1 MEGVPGEGRGAGVTE
16 KKKLI
21 EVALPLEAINRE
33 AAREKSI
40 RVGHPS
46 TLHLWWA
53 RRPLAACRAV
63 LFASLVDD
71 PSAHPDLFPTNDDQ
85 EKERDRLFDLI
96 EKLVLWENSNNSD
109 VLEAARAEIERS
121 CGSDIP
127 TVVDPFSGGGSIS
140 LEAQRLGLRVDSS
153 DLNPVAVLIGKALVE
168 LPPKFAGE
176 QPVHPDLQANVS
188 IKSWAGAQGLAED
201 VRAYALWM
209 NAEAKSRIGKLY
221 PDVAVPADRGGG
233 TATVITWLWARTI
246 TCPNPACKATM
257 PLLNSFAVSRKR
269 GREAWLRA
277 EPDRSSKSVR
287 FFVDNGPGCPPEG
300 TVNRRGATCL
310 VCHST
315 VPLAEVRQ
323 AAKAGDL
330 GAQLLCTVAEGTRKR
345 VYLDADDDQRDAAAV
360 DRPAEVPD
368 GELAH
373 NPRAITTPNYGITR
387 HAQLFTNRQLHA
399 MTTFADLVGEARERV
414 LTDGGDSEYADA
426 IATYLTLGIGRLAN
440 RCSSQSFWHT
450 GGEKVEQVFGRNAL
464 PMIWVYAEANPFS
477 DSSGNFLGQMDY
489 LVKALAPLPA
499 KGDAIIRQLDAAAEV
514 DRGKAMVCTDPPY
527 YDNVPYADL
536 SDFFYIWHRR
546 CLSNIYPDLYSTLLV
561 PKTQELI
568 AEPAR
573 QGSWEAAAEFFETGL
588 RHSFANMLASQD
600 ERYPMTVFYAFKQE
614 EAAGGD
620 GGGHVST
627 GWETMLQGL
636 LDAGAMITGT
646 WPVRTEQPGGLRE
659 VGRAALASSIVLV
672 CRRRGADAPLAT
684 RKEFLSALKD
694 ELPDALLRLQHGN
707 IAPVD
712 LAQASIGPGMAIF
725 SRYTK
730 VVEADGGTM
739 RVRSSLTLINQV
751 LDEILTAQEGD
762 FDTET
767 RWALAWFEE
776 QGLEAGPFG
785 KAETLSKAK
794 NTAVNALVH
803 AGILESS
810 GNKVRLLG
818 RDELSETWDPATDS
832 RLTIWE
838 VTQHL
843 IRVLLSD
850 GEEQAAALLRRVG
863 GLGETARE
871 LAYRLYM
878 LCDRKKWASEALAY
892 NSLVVA
898 WPEIARLASITPSGT
913 ARVRLFEPDEGGA

>member
-1 MEGVPGEGRGAGVTE
+1 MTE
-16 KKKLI
+16 KRKLI
-21 EVALPLEAINRE
+21 EVALPLDAINRE

-40 RVGHPS
+40 RAGHPS

-71 PSAHPDLFPTNDDQ
+71 PSARPERFPTEADQ
-85 EKERDRLFDLI
+85 DKERDRLFDLI
-96 EKLVLWENSNNSD
+96 ERLVLWENNNNRD
-109 VLEAARAEIERS
+109 LLAATWAEIEQS
-121 CGSDIP
+121 CGSNVPAVI
-127 TVVDPFSGGGSIS
+127 DPFSGGGSIP
-140 LEAQRLGLRVDSS
+140 LEAQRLGLRVDAS
-153 DLNPVAVLIGKALVE
+153 DLNPVAVLINKALVE
-168 LPPKFAGE
+168 LPPKFPGRT
-176 QPVHPDLQANVS
+176 PVHPDLQASLN
-188 IKSWAGAQGLAED
+188 IQSWTGAQGLAAD
-201 VRAYALWM
+201 VRAYARWM
-209 NAEAKSRIGKLY
+209 NDEAKSKIGKLY
-221 PDVAVPADRGGG
+221 PDVTVPGGRGSQR
-233 TATVITWLWARTI
+233 ATVITWLWARTI
-246 TCPNPACKATM
+246 TCPNPACKSTM

-277 EPDRSSKSVR
+277 EPDRSSRAVSFSV
-287 FFVDNGPGCPPEG
+287 DHGPGCPPDG

-310 VCHST
+310 VCHT
-315 VPLAEVRQ
+315 TIPLAEVRK
-323 AAKAGDL
+323 AAKSGDL
-330 GAQLLCTVAEGTRKR
+330 GSQLLCTVAEGQRR
-345 VYLDADDDQRDAAAV
+345 RIYLDADEEQRQAADV
-360 DRPAEVPD
+360 DPPVNVPD
-368 GELAH
+368 GELSH
-373 NPRAITTPNYGITR
+373 NPRAITTPNYGIAR
-387 HAQLFTNRQLHA
+387 HSQLFTNRQLWA
-399 MTTFADLVGEARERV
+399 MTTFADLVAEARGRV
-414 LTDGGDSEYADA
+414 LADGGDVEYADA

-440 RCSSQSFWHT
+440 RCSSQSFWNAT
-450 GGEKVEQVFGRNAL
+450 GEKIEQVFARNAL
-464 PMIWVYAEANPFS
+464 PMIWVSAEGNPFS
-477 DSSGNFLGQMDY
+477 DSSGNFLGQVDY
-489 LVKALAPLPA
+489 LIDAIAQLPA
-499 KGDAIIRQLDAAAEV
+499 KGDAVVRQLDAAAEM
-514 DRGKAMVCTDPPY
+514 DRRTGMVCTDPPY

-546 CLSNIYPDLYSTLLV
+546 CLSRIYPDLYSTLLV
-561 PKTQELI
+561 PKSLELI

-573 QGSWEAAAEFFETGL
+573 QGSWDAAADFFEAGL
-588 RHSFANMLASQD
+588 RRSFTNMLAAQD
-600 ERYPMTVFYAFKQE
+600 ERFPMTVFYAFKQE
-614 EAAGGD
+614 EVADGD

-636 LDAGAMITGT
+636 LDSGAMITGT
-646 WPVRTEQPGGLRE
+646 WPIRTERSGGLRD

-672 CRRRGADAPLAT
+672 CRRRPADAPLAT
-684 RKEFLSALKD
+684 RREFLSALKA

-725 SRYTK
+725 SRYAK
-730 VVEADGGTM
+730 VVEADGRTM
-739 RVRSSLTLINQV
+739 RVRSALTLINQV

-803 AGILESS
+803 AGILEAS
-810 GNKVRLLG
+810 GNRVRLLA
-818 RDELSETWDPATDS
+818 RDELSATWDPATDD
-832 RLTIWE
+832 RLTVWE

-843 IRVLLSD
+843 IETLLSR
-850 GEEQAAALLRRVG
+850 GEGEAAGLLRRVG

-892 NSLVVA
+892 NALVVA
-898 WPEIARLASITPSGT
+898 WPEIARLAGATPSG
-913 ARVRLFEPDEGGA
+913 AASSRLFDPDGGVT

>member
-1 MEGVPGEGRGAGVTE
+1 MTE
-16 KKKLI
+16 KRKLI
-21 EVALPLEAINRE
+21 EVALPLDAINRE

-40 RVGHPS
+40 RAGHPS

-71 PSAHPDLFPTNDDQ
+71 PSARPELFPTETDQ
-85 EKERDRLFDLI
+85 DKERDRLFDLI
-96 EKLVLWENSNNSD
+96 ERLVLWENSNNRD
-109 VLEAARAEIERS
+109 LLAAVRAEIEQS
-121 CGSDIP
+121 CGSDVPAVI
-127 TVVDPFSGGGSIS
+127 DPFSGGGSIP
-140 LEAQRLGLRVDSS
+140 LEAQRLGLRVDAS
-153 DLNPVAVLIGKALVE
+153 DLNPVAVLINKALVE
-168 LPPKFAGE
+168 LPPKFFDRM
-176 QPVHPDLQANVS
+176 PVYPTDGDGHIDIQ
-188 IKSWAGAQGLAED
+188 SWTGVQGLAAD
-201 VRAYALWM
+201 VRAYARWM
-209 NAEAKSRIGKLY
+209 NDEAKSAIGKLY
-221 PDVAVPADRGGG
+221 PDVTVPGGRG
-233 TATVITWLWARTI
+233 TQRATVITWLWARTI
-246 TCPNPACKATM
+246 TCPNPACKSTM

-277 EPDRSSKSVR
+277 EPDMSSQSVS
-287 FFVDNGPGCPPEG
+287 FSVEHGPGCPPDG

-310 VCHST
+310 VCHTT
-315 VPLAEVRQ
+315 VPLAEVRK
-323 AAKAGDL
+323 AAKSGDL
-330 GAQLLCTVAEGTRKR
+330 GSQLLCTVAEGQRRR
-345 VYLDADDDQRDAAAV
+345 VYLDADEEQRQAADV
-360 DRPAEVPD
+360 DLPVDVPD
-368 GELAH
+368 GELAR

-387 HAQLFTNRQLHA
+387 HSQLFTNRQLWA
-399 MTTFADLVGEARERV
+399 MTTFADLVAVARERV
-414 LTDGGDSEYADA
+414 LADGGDVEYADA

-440 RCSSQSFWHT
+440 RCSSQSLWNSGRET
-450 GGEKVEQVFGRNAL
+450 VEQVFGRNAL

-477 DSSGNFLGQMDY
+477 TSSGNFLGQIDY
-489 LVKALAPLPA
+489 LADALERLPA
-499 KGDAIIRQLDAAAEV
+499 QGGAVVRQLDAAAEI
-514 DRGKAMVCTDPPY
+514 DRRTGMVCTDPPY

-536 SDFFYIWHRR
+536 SDFFYVWFRP
-546 CLSNIYPDLYSTLLV
+546 CLKVIYPDLFSTLLV

-568 AEPAR
+568 ADPTR
-573 QGSWEAAAEFFETGL
+573 FGGNRTDAASFFETGL
-588 RHSFANMLASQD
+588 HEAFKRMLAAQD
-600 ERYPMTVFYAFKQE
+600 ERFPMTVFYAFKQE
-614 EAAGGD
+614 EKAAED

-659 VGRAALASSIVLV
+659 LRRAALASSIVLV
-672 CRRRGADAPLAT
+672 CRRRPPDAPLAT
-684 RKEFLSALKD
+684 RKDFLSALKG

-707 IAPVD
+707 IAPTD

-725 SRYTK
+725 SRYAK
-730 VVEADGGTM
+730 VVEADGRTM
-739 RVRSSLTLINQV
+739 RVRSALMLINQV

-803 AGILESS
+803 AGILEAS
-810 GNKVRLLG
+810 GNQVRLLA
-818 RDELSETWDPATDS
+818 RDELSATWDPTTDD
-832 RLTIWE
+832 RLTVWE

-843 IRVLLSD
+843 IETLLSR
-850 GEEQAAALLRRVG
+850 GEGEAAALLRRVG

-892 NSLVVA
+892 NALVVA
-898 WPEIARLASITPSGT
+898 WPEIARLAGATPSG
-913 ARVRLFEPDEGGA
+913 AASSRLFDPDGGVA